1 MKKIM
6 FNDRYG
12 LTKAVLEG
20 RKTMTRRIIT
30 VQPAND
36 DMMAH
41 ICYNEDKYIG
51 WQFITAPPIGKVAKS
66 EIFKPHYK
74 VGEVVAVAQ
83 SYENIGMDG
92 SAQLFE
98 KDMSGYYT
106 RTDLCKGWRNK
117 MFVRSDLMPHQIRIT
132 GIRCERLQDISYEE
146 CLREGVGVSATDNL
160 VGFPIAIPF
169 NYYIGRDEKGY
180 RYVTPR
186 EAFSVLIDKISGR
199 GTWNSNPYVWVYEF
213 ELIK

>member
-20 RKTMTRRIIT
+20 RKTMTRRIIKP
-30 VQPAND
+30 QPIEFLCVEKLPNRYMEIIQED
-36 DMMAH
+36 DLALR
-41 ICYNEDKYIG
+41 I
-51 WQFITAPPIGKVAKS
+51 KS
-66 EIFKPHYK
+66 HYK

-83 SYENIGMDG
+83 NYNSFYDDTYNPV
-92 SAQLFE
+92 LFPA
-98 KDMSGYYT
+98 GA
-106 RTDLCKGWRNK
+106 GWDNK
-117 MFVRSDLMPHQIRIT
+117 MFVKAELMPHQIRIT
-132 GIRCERLQDISYEE
+132 SVRAERLQDISDEE

-199 GTWNSNPYVWVYEF
+199 GTWQSNPYVWVYEF
-213 ELIK
+213 ELLSSKQ

>member
-6 FNDRYG
+6 FNDRYD

-20 RKTMTRRIIT
+20 RKTMTRRIIKP
-30 VQPAND
+30 QPIEFLYVEKLPNRYMEIIQED
-36 DMMAH
+36 DLALR
-41 ICYNEDKYIG
+41 I
-51 WQFITAPPIGKVAKS
+51 KS
-66 EIFKPHYK
+66 HYK

-132 GIRCERLQDISYEE
+132 GIRCERLQDISDEE

-199 GTWNSNPYVWVYEF
+199 GTWQSNPYVWVYEF

>member
-6 FNDRYG
+6 FNDRYD

-20 RKTMTRRIIT
+20 RKTMTRRIIKP
-30 VQPAND
+30 QPIEFLYVEKLPNRYMEIIQKD
-36 DMMAH
+36 DLALR
-41 ICYNEDKYIG
+41 I
-51 WQFITAPPIGKVAKS
+51 KS
-66 EIFKPHYK
+66 HYK
-74 VGEVVAVAQ
+74 VGEIVAVAQ

-132 GIRCERLQDISYEE
+132 GIRCERLQDISDEE

-199 GTWNSNPYVWVYEF
+199 GTWQSNPYVWVYEF

>member
-20 RKTMTRRIIT
+20 RKTMTRRIIKP
-30 VQPAND
+30 QPIEFLYVEKLPNRYMEIIQED
-36 DMMAH
+36 DLALR
-41 ICYNEDKYIG
+41 I
-51 WQFITAPPIGKVAKS
+51 KS
-66 EIFKPHYK
+66 HYK
-74 VGEVVAVAQ
+74 VGEVVAVVQ

-132 GIRCERLQDISYEE
+132 GIRCERLQDISDEE

-199 GTWNSNPYVWVYEF
+199 GTWQSNPYVWVYEF

>member
-1 MKKIM
+1 
-6 FNDRYG
+6 
-12 LTKAVLEG
+12 
-20 RKTMTRRIIT
+20 
-30 VQPAND
+30 
-36 DMMAH
+36 
-41 ICYNEDKYIG
+41 
-51 WQFITAPPIGKVAKS
+51 
-66 EIFKPHYK
+66 
-74 VGEVVAVAQ
+74 
-83 SYENIGMDG
+83 
-92 SAQLFE
+92 
-98 KDMSGYYT
+98 
-106 RTDLCKGWRNK
+106 

-132 GIRCERLQDISYEE
+132 GIRCERLQDISDEE

-199 GTWNSNPYVWVYEF
+199 GTWQSNPYVWVYEF